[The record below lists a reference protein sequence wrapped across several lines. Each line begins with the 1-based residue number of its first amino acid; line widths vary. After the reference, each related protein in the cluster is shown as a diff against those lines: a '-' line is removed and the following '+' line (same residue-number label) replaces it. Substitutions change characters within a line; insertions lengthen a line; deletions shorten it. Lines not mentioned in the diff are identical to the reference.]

1 MNSECSKTGWV
12 YFIMWKVSQ
21 DLSMLDILYNNFCP
35 HILVRGYYFNSP
47 FTYNLVLF
55 WTFTEHCQAI
65 PCVSEHFAVNS
76 EHIMVWGKVNN
87 ISSMAFN
94 KNNITWWTINTL
106 VMRNKNMMLYV
117 HLYQKQKSTQYMY
130 LRFNFLSQN
139 DLWKFKDKLNLHI
152 IACEYISPY
161 SLIPLSHG
169 RQ

>member
-106 VMRNKNMMLYV
+106 VMRKKKYDAV
-117 HLYQKQKSTQYMY
+117 CTS
-130 LRFNFLSQN
+130 
-139 DLWKFKDKLNLHI
+139 
-152 IACEYISPY
+152 ISKTKIYTIHVPEIQF
-161 SLIPLSHG
+161 SVSEWPLKVQ
-169 RQ
+169 R